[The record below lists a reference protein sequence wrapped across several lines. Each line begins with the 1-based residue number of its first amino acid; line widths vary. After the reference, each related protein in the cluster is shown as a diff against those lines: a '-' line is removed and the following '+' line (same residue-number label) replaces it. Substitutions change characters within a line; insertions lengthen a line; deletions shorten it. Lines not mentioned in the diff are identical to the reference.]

1 MAISQTQI
9 VDYLLKKIGYGVA
22 KTDVSTAKS
31 PSNEANASPLLSPG
45 VTIWQQDFL
54 IPSVTV
60 LPTSNSAVVTI
71 YSDTLNTSVQTVN
84 LAESTTNQTWATN
97 LTNWIPTQYGSGYQ
111 LKLYAAPSGNSAPQ
125 TYGVSLPQAG
135 SGNNDS
141 WFFDYQSG
149 LINFADTNV
158 PSAVTWNG
166 STGNV
171 VYAVG
176 ARYTGQTG
184 ISNFLSPITFSN
196 TVVFNANITAT
207 NVAANGS
214 AVFSGNITA
223 NTNIVAANGSI
234 TANTNITTNN
244 GNVNVPNGNVTASF
258 LVGKLVGNLF
268 SSNIQ
273 SSGTDA
279 NISITPGNNGVVNF
293 YSNTAI
299 KVPVGSTSQY
309 PPVPTVGMIRWN
321 TTYGY
326 LEIFTGSIWE
336 AVGLEG
342 AGSTAT
348 SDTFTPDGTGKV
360 FTLSQNN
367 TTQGTIVSING
378 VVQIPTTSYT
388 VNGNVLTLSEVP
400 LVTDVV
406 EARSIVASAQVG
418 ILINGNTSTRVLQT
432 GNNGYI
438 SMVNF
443 GRQTANIDNTNLN
456 LYTNLVTANAVIC
469 NNAAQSVGTDTIV
482 IDSFDPGAYRTAKY
496 LVSVSNSNR
505 GEYQSMEALVIHNG
519 TYANITSFAVQTTG
533 STLLTLS
540 SNIYSGSVSLW
551 ATSSYTGNSIRVAP
565 TYMAT

>member
-60 LPTSNSAVVTI
+60 LPTSNSAVVTV
-71 YSDTLNTSVQTVN
+71 YSDTLSTSVQTVN

-135 SGNNDS
+135 SGNSDS

-158 PSAVTWNG
+158 PTAVTWNG

-196 TVVFNANITAT
+196 TVAFNANITAT

-223 NTNIVAANGSI
+223 NTNIIAANGTI
-234 TANTNITTNN
+234 TANGNITTNN
-244 GNVNVPNGNVTASF
+244 GNVNVPNGNVTATF
-258 LVGKLVGNLF
+258 FNGKTVGNVYT
-268 SSNIQ
+268 SNIF
-273 SSGTDA
+273 STGTNA
-279 NISITPGNNGVVNF
+279 NISITPGSNGVVYVN
-293 YSNTAI
+293 STTALQVPTGTNT
-299 KVPVGSTSQY
+299 QY
-309 PPVPTVGMIRWN
+309 PVTPQSGMIRWN
-321 TTYGY
+321 ATYGY
-326 LEIFTGSIWE
+326 LEVYTGNTWE

-342 AGSTAT
+342 GAQTIVT
-348 SDTFTPDGTGKV
+348 SDIFYPNGSGTTY
-360 FTLSQNN
+360 TLSQNN
-367 TTQGTIVSING
+367 TTQGTLVTING
-378 VVQIPTTSYT
+378 VVQIPTTSYS
-388 VNGNVLTLSEVP
+388 VAGNLLTLTETP
-400 LVTDVV
+400 LTTDII
-406 EARSIVASAQVG
+406 EARTFSAASHLGVISNGFNSIDLTFPYAQGTTRFTNDSLITATLNSNVFTLNTAFASNPNSSIINSG
-418 ILINGNTSTRVLQT
+418 TTLIDTFSTSV
-432 GNNGYI
+432 
-438 SMVNF
+438 
-443 GRQTANIDNTNLN
+443 
-456 LYTNLVTANAVIC
+456 
-469 NNAAQSVGTDTIV
+469 
-482 IDSFDPGAYRTAKY
+482 YRTAKY
-496 LVSVSNSNR
+496 ILSISNTTTND
-505 GEYQSMEALVIHNG
+505 YQSMEALVTQNG
-519 TYANITSFAVQTTG
+519 SNAVITTYAVQTM
-533 STLLTLS
+533 
-540 SNIYSGSVSLW
+540 
-551 ATSSYTGNSIRVAP
+551 GNSLVTLTANVNSGNVGLYATTAYNNSNVRVSQ
-565 TYMAT
+565 TYITV